1 MMPEIPRHLKI
12 TIGIMLG
19 AVIAG
24 AVYFR
29 FLAKR
34 IYAPP
39 AAEQAATEPLAP
51 PSLAAPSDVPT
62 RVTLYLAEMAPA
74 AEGETTMPGA
84 ARTPP
89 GEEAFGRLVPRS
101 VQVPLASVPS
111 LRAKQLLQAWLA
123 ASQERPGSLIPKD
136 AHVREVFVASDGAA
150 YADFSTEMSLHA
162 ISGIASES
170 LIVYSIVNTLA
181 ANVSEIRQVKI
192 LINGQEAETLAGHID
207 LDRFY
212 TLAVEWVPSEPGAP
226 APPAP
231 GTGGAPAKPVSQR
244 PAR

>member
-39 AAEQAATEPLAP
+39 APEQEVTQPLAQP
-51 PSLAAPSDVPT
+51 GLASPGDVPT

-74 AEGETTMPGA
+74 ARGETAAAGA
-84 ARTPP
+84 ARTPS
-89 GEEAFGRLVPRS
+89 GEEAFGRLVARS
-101 VQVPLASVPS
+101 VTVPLASAPT
-111 LRAKQLLQAWLA
+111 LRAKQILQAWLA
-123 ASQERPGSLIPKD
+123 ASQESQASLIPKD
-136 AHVREVFVASDGAA
+136 THVREVFVAPDGAA
-150 YADFSTEMSLHA
+150 YVDFSTEFSLHA

-170 LIVYSIVNTLA
+170 LIVYSVVNTLA
-181 ANVSEIRQVKI
+181 TNVSEIRQVKV

-212 TLAVEWVPSEPGAP
+212 TLAAEWVPSQ
-226 APPAP
+226 PPAP
-231 GTGGAPAKPVSQR
+231 ATPTTDGAPAKPVSQQ